1 MEEKKNEIQVV
12 NNDKTEAFNEHDKMT
27 IYDYEEKYVKRQN
40 TKGIKFLLNLMIV
53 LIGVVIFTC
62 LFLMVEKIYGMN
74 KYAGYGAGIV
84 GLILYIIFFIAP
96 TIKIMKSDYF
106 ITNVNRKHAK
116 EAKAHNKKVRYNI
129 ATKIVDFT
137 ESVNGAGWYDAQKV
151 TELEAALYKK
161 DDKKIKQTLTDLYN
175 GSVRKTAKDIIRGAA
190 RKAALY
196 SALSQDNK
204 LDAAIVA
211 FVNIQMVKDLV
222 FLYGFRPSD
231 AKLIKIYANV
241 LENTLVAYGV
251 SSFDIGKNAV
261 KTMGGIVNKIPIL
274 GGVISTVIDSSIQGL
289 TNGALTTIAGYQ
301 SIKFISQEYHL
312 QDVLDEIELEET
324 EEDVN
329 TSVKEL
335 EEELK
340 NGKNAKPKVEA
351 A

>member
-1 MEEKKNEIQVV
+1 MKEKKKNEIVPV
-12 NNDKTEAFNEHDKMT
+12 KSEDKIQMT

-40 TKGIKFLLNLMIV
+40 TKGIKFLLHLLIV

-62 LFLMVEKIYGMN
+62 LFLVVSKVYEMQE
-74 KYAGYGAGIV
+74 YAGYGVGVVAIILFIV
-84 GLILYIIFFIAP
+84 FYIVP
-96 TIKIMKSDYF
+96 VVKIMKSDYF

-116 EAKAHNKKVRYNI
+116 EAKSHNKKVRYNI

-137 ESVNGAGWYDAQKV
+137 ESVSGAGWYESSKV
-151 TELEAALYKK
+151 VELEAALYKK
-161 DDKKIKQTLTDLYN
+161 DDKKIKEVLTDLYN
-175 GSVRKTAKDIIRGAA
+175 GSVRKTAKEIIHSAA

-231 AKLIKIYANV
+231 AKLVKIYANV

-274 GGVISTVIDSSIQGL
+274 GGVISTVIDSSVQGL

-301 SIKFISQEYHL
+301 SIKFISQEYNL
-312 QDVLDEIELEET
+312 QNVLDDIELEET

-329 TSVKEL
+329 VSVKEL
-335 EEELK
+335 EDELK
-340 NGKNAKPKVEA
+340 QNKDNKHATQTA
-351 A
+351 

>member
-1 MEEKKNEIQVV
+1 MSKEIEKKNEVAIV
-12 NNDKTEAFNEHDKMT
+12 NTITEEQNKMT

-53 LIGVVIFTC
+53 LIAIVIFTC
-62 LFLMVEKIYGMN
+62 LFLVVEKVYNMN
-74 KYAGYGAGIV
+74 EYAGYGVAVIGVIIYIV
-84 GLILYIIFFIAP
+84 FFIVP
-96 TIKIMKSDYF
+96 VCKIMKSDYF
-106 ITNVNRKHAK
+106 ITNVNSKHAK
-116 EAKAHNKKVRYNI
+116 EAKAHNKKVRLNI

-137 ESVNGAGWYDAQKV
+137 ESVSGAGWYDSAKV
-151 TELEAALYKK
+151 VELEAALYKK
-161 DDKKIKQTLTDLYN
+161 DDKQIKQVLTDLYN
-175 GSVRKTAKDIIRGAA
+175 GSVRKTAKEIIHSAA

-231 AKLIKIYANV
+231 AKLVKIYANV

-301 SIKFISQEYHL
+301 SIKFISQEYNL
-312 QDVLDEIELEET
+312 QNILDEIELEET
-324 EEDVN
+324 ESDVDE
-329 TSVKEL
+329 SVKEL

-340 NGKNAKPKVEA
+340 KENGKKQKAEVA
-351 A
+351 

>member
-1 MEEKKNEIQVV
+1 MNKEEKKNEIVIA
-12 NNDKTEAFNEHDKMT
+12 NNMSEEQSKMT

-53 LIGVVIFTC
+53 LIAIVIFTC
-62 LFLMVEKIYGMN
+62 LFLVVEKVYNMN
-74 KYAGYGAGIV
+74 EYAGYGVAIIGVIIYIV
-84 GLILYIIFFIAP
+84 FFIVP
-96 TIKIMKSDYF
+96 VCKIMKSDYF

-116 EAKAHNKKVRYNI
+116 EAKAHNKKVRLNI

-137 ESVNGAGWYDAQKV
+137 ESVSGAGWYDAQKV

-161 DDKKIKQTLTDLYN
+161 DDKKIKEVLTDLYN
-175 GSVRKTAKDIIRGAA
+175 GSVKKTAKEIIHSAA

-301 SIKFISQEYHL
+301 SIKFISQEYNL
-312 QDVLDEIELEET
+312 QNILDEIELEET
-324 EEDVN
+324 ESDIDA
-329 TSVKEL
+329 SVKEL
-335 EEELK
+335 EDELK
-340 NGKNAKPKVEA
+340 KENGKKQKVEVA
-351 A
+351 

>member
-1 MEEKKNEIQVV
+1 MKKNEVV
-12 NNDKTEAFNEHDKMT
+12 PINNTEDSSKMT

-40 TKGIKFLLNLMIV
+40 TKGIKFLLNLIIV

-62 LFLMVEKIYGMN
+62 LFMLVLKIYEMQE
-74 KYAGYGAGIV
+74 YVGYGASIV
-84 GLILYIIFFIAP
+84 AIILYIVFFIVP
-96 TIKIMKSDYF
+96 VVKVMKSDYF
-106 ITNVNRKHAK
+106 ITNVNSKHAK
-116 EAKAHNKKVRYNI
+116 EAKVHNRKVRLNI
-129 ATKIVDFT
+129 ANKIVDFN
-137 ESVNGAGWYDAQKV
+137 ESVSGAGWYDSIKV

-161 DDKKIKQTLTDLYN
+161 DDKRIKAALTDLYN
-175 GSVRKTAKDIIRGAA
+175 GSVRKTAKEIIHAAA
-190 RKAALY
+190 RRAALY
-196 SALSQDNK
+196 SALSQSSK

-211 FVNIQMVKDLV
+211 FINLQMVKDLV

-261 KTMGGIVNKIPIL
+261 KTMGGIVNRIPIL

-301 SIKFISQEYHL
+301 SIKFINQEYHL
-312 QDVLDEIELEET
+312 QSVLDDIEIEET
-324 EEDVN
+324 ENDVN
-329 TSVKEL
+329 ESVKEL

-340 NGKNAKPKVEA
+340 EKNSKAKTEVSA
-351 A
+351 